1 MIGFSCGR
9 IIGARFF
16 FQETAVVGRRIVEIE
31 ISLFSAFRLG
41 RFDRRR
47 MKVPEASTVSDM
59 LTILEIPV
67 TDVGVLVINGRD
79 GTLDQNLLAGDR
91 VTLIPAIGG
100 G

>member
-1 MIGFSCGR
+1 MR
-9 IIGARFF
+9 AHYRRPLF

>member
-1 MIGFSCGR
+1 
-9 IIGARFF
+9 
-16 FQETAVVGRRIVEIE
+16 VVGRRIVEIE